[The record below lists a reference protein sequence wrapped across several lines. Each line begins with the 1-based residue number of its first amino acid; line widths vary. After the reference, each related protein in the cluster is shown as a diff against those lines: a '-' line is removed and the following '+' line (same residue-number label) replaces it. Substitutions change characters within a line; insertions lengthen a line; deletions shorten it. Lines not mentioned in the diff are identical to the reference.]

1 METKDLNLKSLAFKV
16 TVVSYVCAIL
26 CLVLAVYFIG
36 PQLSGNTSPLWNVQ
50 LSIGVWALLFGFFV
64 SAIGL
69 KFVFVPHILA
79 LAQKEGQDT
88 CRELGEKLEENH
100 TGTLKTSKCS
110 RTSIEL
116 RGKTFK
122 CRFRIGR
129 ERWVKVKVKVRGK
142 KHLIFGLMS
151 LSALIML
158 SFGTLSHPDFSE
170 IPGGNELFAM
180 NLFFGAWNLWHL
192 YLENRWSDEGEEA
205 LKLIK
210 SLEGKE

>member
-1 METKDLNLKSLAFKV
+1 MRVHFMETKDLNLKSLAFKV

-142 KHLIFGLMS
+142 KLHQWLTLFLCGLVVLGPFALVTWFGFCYFPQTPWAVQIPASLICAVWACFWYRVLHECWP
-151 LSALIML
+151 
-158 SFGTLSHPDFSE
+158 F
-170 IPGGNELFAM
+170 
-180 NLFFGAWNLWHL
+180 
-192 YLENRWSDEGEEA
+192 
-205 LKLIK
+205 
-210 SLEGKE
+210 